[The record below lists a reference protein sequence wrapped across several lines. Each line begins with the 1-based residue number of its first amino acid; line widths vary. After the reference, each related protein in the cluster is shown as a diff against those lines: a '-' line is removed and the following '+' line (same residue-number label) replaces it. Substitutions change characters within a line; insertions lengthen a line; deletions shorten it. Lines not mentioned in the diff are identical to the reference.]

1 MVSNRR
7 SFLVQVGATASYLQ
21 LDVAVIGGGTG
32 GIAAALAPRSAV
44 LNPDRIELS
53 GGTTSRIPASVP
65 A

>member
-44 LNPDRIELS
+44 LNPDRI
-53 GGTTSRIPASVP
+53 
-65 A
+65 